1 VEKMNHFIRPILF
14 TIALALIVACGTP
27 KEVAAPA
34 PVNKTL
40 IVQAGPSVNNYNNS
54 SNPIVIRLYQLN
66 SRSEF
71 ETAGFWQIFNDGA
84 PELAG
89 VVVNVRSLSP
99 LYPGEHRLVSI
110 DLESDVFY
118 LGAFAEFADFG
129 TQQFRHVV
137 PINEKLLDDGVT
149 VSVTASGISLQFR
162 GAPGQEKKIVAVEP
176 RKPGFFARLI
186 DGLKS

>member
-1 VEKMNHFIRPILF
+1 MNHFICLILN
-14 TIALALIVACGTP
+14 TMVLALLVACATP
-27 KEVAAPA
+27 KEVAVPA

-54 SNPIVIRLYQLN
+54 PNPIVIRLYQLN

-71 ETAGFWQIFNDGA
+71 ETADFWQIFNGGP

-89 VVVNVRSLSP
+89 VVLNVRSLSP
-99 LYPGEHRLVSI
+99 LYPDELRLVAI
-110 DLESDVFY
+110 DLEPDVFY
-118 LGAFAEFADFG
+118 LGVFAEFADSG

-137 PINEKLLDDGVT
+137 PINEELLDDGVT

-162 GAPGQEKKIVAVEP
+162 GVPEEKMVAEEP
-176 RKPGFFARLI
+176 RKPGFFGRLI

>member
-1 VEKMNHFIRPILF
+1 MNHFICLILN
-14 TIALALIVACGTP
+14 TMVLALLVACATP
-27 KEVAAPA
+27 KEVTAPA

-54 SNPIVIRLYQLN
+54 PNPIVIRLYQLN

-71 ETAGFWQIFNDGA
+71 ETAGFWQIFNGGS

-99 LYPGEHRLVSI
+99 LYPDELRLVAI
-110 DLESDVFY
+110 DLEPDVFY
-118 LGAFAEFADFG
+118 LGAFAEFADSG
-129 TQQFRHVV
+129 TQQFRYVV
-137 PINEKLLDDGVT
+137 PINEELLDDGVT

-162 GAPGQEKKIVAVEP
+162 GVPEEKMVAEEP
-176 RKPGFFARLI
+176 RKPGFFGRLI

>member
-1 VEKMNHFIRPILF
+1 MNHFIRPILI
-14 TIALALIVACGTP
+14 TMALASLVACATP
-27 KEVAAPA
+27 KEVAARA

-40 IVQAGPSVNNYNNS
+40 TVQAGPSVNNYNNS

-71 ETAGFWQIFNDGA
+71 ETAGFWQIFNGGA

-110 DLESDVFY
+110 DLEPDVFY

-137 PINEKLLDDGVT
+137 PINEELLDDGVT

>member
-1 VEKMNHFIRPILF
+1 MRHTQRSSS
-14 TIALALIVACGTP
+14 TRT
-27 KEVAAPA
+27 

-40 IVQAGPSVNNYNNS
+40 TVQAGPSVNNYNNS

-71 ETAGFWQIFNDGA
+71 EAAGFWQIFNGGA

-99 LYPGEHRLVSI
+99 LYPGENRLVSI
-110 DLESDVFY
+110 DLEPDVFY
-118 LGAFAEFADFG
+118 LGAFAEFADFS

-137 PINEKLLDDGVT
+137 PINEKLFRRWGDCFGHSIRDFTSISWCPRSRKKNSGCG
-149 VSVTASGISLQFR
+149 ASQTWFLRQ
-162 GAPGQEKKIVAVEP
+162 VN
-176 RKPGFFARLI
+176 
-186 DGLKS
+186 

>member
-1 VEKMNHFIRPILF
+1 MNHFIRLMLN
-14 TIALALIVACGTP
+14 TMALALLMACAST
-27 KEVAAPA
+27 KEVASSA
-34 PVNKTL
+34 PVKKTL
-40 IVQAGPSVNNYNNS
+40 TVQAGPSVNNYNNS

-71 ETAGFWQIFNDGA
+71 ETAGFWQIFNGGP

-99 LYPGEHRLVSI
+99 LYPKETRLVAI
-110 DLESDVFY
+110 DLEPDVFY
-118 LGAFAEFADFG
+118 LGTFAEFADAS
-129 TQQFRHVV
+129 TQQFLHVV
-137 PINEKLLDDGVT
+137 PINEELLDDGVT
-149 VSVTASGISLQFR
+149 VSVTESGISVKSR
-162 GAPGQEKKIVAVEP
+162 GGPREEKIVAEEP

>member
-1 VEKMNHFIRPILF
+1 MNHFIRPILF

-162 GAPGQEKKIVAVEP
+162 GAPGQEKKVVAVEP

>member
-1 VEKMNHFIRPILF
+1 MNHFIRPILF

-54 SNPIVIRLYQLN
+54 PNPIVIRLYQLN

-71 ETAGFWQIFNDGA
+71 ETAGFWQIFNGGS

-99 LYPGEHRLVSI
+99 LYPDELRLVAI
-110 DLESDVFY
+110 DLEPDVFY
-118 LGAFAEFADFG
+118 LGAFAEFADSG

-137 PINEKLLDDGVT
+137 PINEELLDDGVT

-162 GAPGQEKKIVAVEP
+162 GVPEEKMVAEEP
-176 RKPGFFARLI
+176 RKPGFFGRLI

>member
-1 VEKMNHFIRPILF
+1 MNHFICLILN
-14 TIALALIVACGTP
+14 TMVLVSLVACSTP

-40 IVQAGPSVNNYNNS
+40 TVQAGPSVNNYNNS

-71 ETAGFWQIFNDGA
+71 ETAGFWQIFNGGA

-99 LYPGEHRLVSI
+99 LYPGEHRLFSI
-110 DLESDVFY
+110 DLEPDVFY

-137 PINEKLLDDGVT
+137 PINEELLDDGVT

-162 GAPGQEKKIVAVEP
+162 GALGKEKKIVAVEP
-176 RKPGFFARLI
+176 YKPGFFARLI

>member
-1 VEKMNHFIRPILF
+1 MNHFIRPILF

-40 IVQAGPSVNNYNNS
+40 IVQAGPSVNNYNKS
-54 SNPIVIRLYQLN
+54 PNPIVVRLYQLN

-71 ETAGFWQIFNDGA
+71 ETADFWQIFNGGP

-99 LYPGEHRLVSI
+99 LYPDELRLVAI
-110 DLESDVFY
+110 DLEPDVFY
-118 LGAFAEFADFG
+118 LGAFAEFADSG

-137 PINEKLLDDGVT
+137 PINEELLDDGVT

-162 GAPGQEKKIVAVEP
+162 GVPEEKMVAEEP
-176 RKPGFFARLI
+176 RKPGFFGRLI

>member
-1 VEKMNHFIRPILF
+1 MNHFIRPILF

>member
-1 VEKMNHFIRPILF
+1 MNHFIRPILF

-54 SNPIVIRLYQLN
+54 PNPIVVRLYQLN

-71 ETAGFWQIFNDGA
+71 ETADFWQIFNGGP

-99 LYPGEHRLVSI
+99 LYPDELRLVAI
-110 DLESDVFY
+110 DLEPDVFY
-118 LGAFAEFADFG
+118 LGAFAEFADSG

-137 PINEKLLDDGVT
+137 PINEELLDDGVT

-162 GAPGQEKKIVAVEP
+162 GVPEEKMVAEEP
-176 RKPGFFARLI
+176 RKPGFFGRLI

>member
-1 VEKMNHFIRPILF
+1 MNHFIRPILF

-118 LGAFAEFADFG
+118 LGALAEFADFG

>member
-1 VEKMNHFIRPILF
+1 MNHFIRLIRN
-14 TIALALIVACGTP
+14 TMALALLVACDTP
-27 KEVAAPA
+27 EEAAAPA

-54 SNPIVIRLYQLN
+54 PNPIVIRLYQLS

-71 ETAGFWQIFNDGA
+71 ETAGFWQIFNGDS

-89 VVVNVRSLSP
+89 VVLDVRSLSP
-99 LYPGEHRLVSI
+99 LYPDESRLVAI
-110 DLESDVFY
+110 DLEPDVFY

-137 PINEKLLDDGVT
+137 PINEELLDDGVT

-162 GAPGQEKKIVAVEP
+162 GAPEEEEVVAEEP
-176 RKPGFFARLI
+176 RKPGFLARLI
-186 DGLKS
+186 DGLKA